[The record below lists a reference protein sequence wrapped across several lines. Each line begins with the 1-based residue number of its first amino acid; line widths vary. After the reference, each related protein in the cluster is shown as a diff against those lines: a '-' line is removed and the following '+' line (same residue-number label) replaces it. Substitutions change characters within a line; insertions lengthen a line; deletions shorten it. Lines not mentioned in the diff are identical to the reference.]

1 MRLLTFNKEEI
12 SELLPA
18 QALIDYDQAKDVLEK
33 VCQSQADLTR
43 KEMAE
48 EVERL
53 VRELERCL
61 GRGIDSSFL
70 RTFTIDATDW
80 RWFKKQIEALKRLG
94 SKGE

>member
-1 MRLLTFNKEEI
+1 MKNADLMERRLQNEIADI

-70 RTFTIDATDW
+70 RTFTIVQKAD
-80 RWFKKQIEALKRLG
+80 
-94 SKGE
+94 